1 MAGELGSEISPT
13 GLSALAEEVAEA
25 AFGGRAIDLMGLSFR
40 LSAMALAWERDSISR
55 RRANLR
61 VVGGLDVE
69 GRL

>member
-25 AFGGRAIDLMGLSFR
+25 AGGGRPIDLTGLAFR
-40 LSAMALAWERDSISR
+40 LSAMALAWEHDSISR